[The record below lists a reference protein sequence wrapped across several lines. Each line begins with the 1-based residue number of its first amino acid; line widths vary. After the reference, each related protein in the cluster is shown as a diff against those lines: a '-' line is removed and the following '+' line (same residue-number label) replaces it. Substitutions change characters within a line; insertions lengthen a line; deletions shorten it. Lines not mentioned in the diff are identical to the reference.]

1 MLKGLTDE
9 QVQESRLKYG
19 SNVIE
24 EAEPETFLDKVK
36 GQLGD
41 PMIKLLI
48 AIAVIMGM
56 LAVIGHGD
64 WLEVAGIVFS
74 VALVTLISARTELAS
89 DSEYRKLKS
98 GVKKETCK
106 VYRQGKVVEL
116 EIDDI
121 VVGDCIILQSGDK
134 IPADGFLVDG
144 FIKVDNSSLNGESE
158 ECKKFAHEDPNSV
171 ELSTWNTSI
180 TGDTFVDET
189 SVFRGAVTVDGSAVM
204 KVVRVG
210 MATVMGEMA
219 KEMADDEVDSPL
231 KVKLSDLAHKI
242 STFGYF
248 GAVLIMVALLFSK
261 VMAMGGFGAYFS
273 QELILIF
280 KQILE
285 VVMLAVVI
293 IVMAVPEGLPLMIA
307 IVLMQNTKKLLDSQ
321 VLVRK
326 PIGIETAGSLNIL
339 FSDKTGT
346 ITKGKLE
353 VVEFFDGT
361 LEDSYEAS
369 IMIKE
374 QMLLCIGKNTGAMF
388 DEAGEIIG
396 GNATDKA
403 LLSFLTKENYEAV
416 QGIKVFKSQQFN
428 SANKYS
434 AAELDGTT
442 YYKGAPERL
451 LSRAKY
457 YLDHEGNVV
466 PLDLAVINQKIDQ
479 LAEKSMRVLS
489 FAYSNSPLVEDTL
502 PTDLVI
508 IGFVGI
514 RDDVRPE
521 ARHAIGEVQQAG
533 VQVVMITGDR
543 KETAVAIAKD
553 CGLIKKASEVALTSD
568 ELNQLSDETVKEML
582 PNIRVIAR
590 ALPTDKSRMVRLA
603 QELNLVC
610 GMTGDGVN
618 DAPALKRADVGFAMG
633 SGTDVAKEV
642 GDIVILDDNF
652 KSIESAIL
660 YGRTIYNNIQKF
672 IKFQLTINVAAVGIC
687 AIAPFLGMEQ
697 PLGVTHILWI
707 NLIMDGLGAL
717 ALGAEPALRTYM
729 QERPKSRTEN
739 IISRSMMGQ
748 ILGAGAY
755 ITAMSLIFLQ
765 HPFFTELFDS
775 IGHYLSDTHLTAYF
789 SLFVLIAVFNGFN
802 IRSNS
807 LNLFVHLEENPGFV
821 KVMGSIMAVQVV
833 LTFVGGKM
841 FSCTPLTI
849 EQWGIILV
857 LAFTIIPVDLLRKYI
872 LQLLNSKNEN
882 IIVLDVQSQGNNYE
896 NEKNVLEF
904 DR

>member
-74 VALVTLISARTELAS
+74 VALVTVISARTELAS

-121 VVGDCIILQSGDK
+121 VVGDYIILQSGDK

-189 SVFRGAVTVDGSAVM
+189 SVFRGSVTVDGSAVM

-242 STFGYF
+242 STFGYI
-248 GAVLIMVALLFSK
+248 GAVVIMVALLFSK

-353 VVEFFDGT
+353 VVEFFDGA

-369 IMIKE
+369 VMIKE

-403 LLSFLTKENYEAV
+403 LLSFLTKENYDAV

-457 YLDHEGNVV
+457 YLDHEGNVM
-466 PLDLAVINQKIDQ
+466 PLNLAAINQKIDQ

-553 CGLIKKASEVALTSD
+553 CGLMKKASDVALTSD

-672 IKFQLTINVAAVGIC
+672 IKFQLTINVAAVAIC

-717 ALGAEPALRTYM
+717 ALGSEPALKAYM
-729 QERPKSRTEN
+729 NEKPKSRTES
-739 IISRSMMGQ
+739 IVSRKMMGQ
-748 ILGAGAY
+748 ILVAGTY
-755 ITAMSLIFLQ
+755 VTILSLIFLTL
-765 HPFFTELFDS
+765 PFFKQFFGSEDIHS
-775 IGHYLSDTHLTAYF
+775 TAYF
-789 SLFVLIAVFNGFN
+789 SLFVLLAVFNAFN
-802 IRSNS
+802 IRSEGP
-807 LNLFVHLEENPGFV
+807 NLFVHMNQNPGFI
-821 KVMGSIMAVQVV
+821 KVMGVIVIVQII

-841 FSCTPLTI
+841 FSCTPMGLAH
-849 EQWGIILV
+849 WALILL
-857 LAFTIIPVDLLRKYI
+857 LAVSIIPVDLLRKT
-872 LQLLNSKNEN
+872 
-882 IIVLDVQSQGNNYE
+882 IVGVLHPKTQVSIVVEESPVSTASEADQ
-896 NEKNVLEF
+896 KALEF
-904 DR
+904 